1 MRPLQQR
8 EVAQVA
14 GAGVEVG
21 VNVPAN
27 KVDVTLTALFGLV
40 KIPVVKIDWSK
51 FMRG

>member
-1 MRPLQQR
+1 MRPLQHR
-8 EVAQVA
+8 EATQVA

-27 KVDVTLTALFGLV
+27 KVDVNLTALFGLI

-51 FMRG
+51 FKRG